1 MRALYTAATGM
12 AAQQMRIDNIANN
25 LANVSTN
32 GFKKARETFED
43 LVYQQYSI
51 GSDNVQ
57 NQRPVNLEVGTGTRL
72 VAMQRDF
79 ATGDLAY
86 TGNQFDL
93 AIGGRGFFE
102 VTDMN
107 GNERY
112 TRAGRFQVNASGEL
126 VTMGGLSLQPNMFIP
141 EDAERVVVNEDGTV
155 QVTFAN
161 EAEETTIGQIQLVEF
176 LNPTGLRSVGGNLFQ
191 ATPESGQQQQM
202 DAADGFVNLQ
212 QGFIESSNVDVAEEL
227 INMVIAQRA
236 FELTSKAVE
245 ASDEMLQTVTQL
257 KR

>member
-43 LVYQQYSI
+43 LVYQQYSV
-51 GSDNVQ
+51 GSDNIQ

-79 ATGDLAY
+79 STGDLAY

-102 VTDMN
+102 VSDMN
-107 GNERY
+107 GNQRY
-112 TRAGRFQVNASGEL
+112 TRAGRFQVNSSGEL
-126 VTMGGLSLQPNMFIP
+126 VTMGGQSLQPNIFIP
-141 EDAERVVVNEDGTV
+141 EDAERVIINEDGTV
-155 QVTFAN
+155 QVTFAD
-161 EAEETTIGQIQLVEF
+161 EATESTIGQIQLVEF

-191 ATPESGQQQQM
+191 ATPESGQQQPM
-202 DAADGFVNLQ
+202 DASDGFVNLQ

-227 INMVIAQRA
+227 INMVVAQRA

-245 ASDEMLQTVTQL
+245 ASDEMLQTVTHL